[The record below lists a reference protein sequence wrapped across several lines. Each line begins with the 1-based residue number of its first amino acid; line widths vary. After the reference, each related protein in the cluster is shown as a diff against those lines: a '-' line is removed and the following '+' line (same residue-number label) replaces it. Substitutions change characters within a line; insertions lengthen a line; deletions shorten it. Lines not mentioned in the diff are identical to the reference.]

1 MLGLNSFA
9 QNDGKIDSLIFL
21 SQNSHL
27 SKAQQAKINLDISR
41 KSLSTEGISYAEKAF
56 VLFSELKDS
65 TSICLALEEM
75 SAHHR
80 KMGNSVLATEELLK
94 ALQINE
100 KLGRNKNIAV
110 LAAQIGTLYI
120 NDKDLNTGLKYLLKG
135 YESLSEI
142 KDTLNMALACIN
154 IGEAYRLADSLTVAE
169 KYLNRGLGL
178 NNRMN
183 NSIIK
188 GYCIGNLGLI
198 HASQE
203 KLEQAKG
210 ELSESIQILQKF
222 EDYYSI
228 SFYQAEIGNIL
239 IKEEKIREGK
249 KLLIESLKLAK
260 KQDIKEQ
267 IAEIS
272 KSLSIQFEKEKQF
285 ETALLYRKQFENYHD
300 SLLNIDNVRKI
311 ESLKSQ
317 YQLEKKQAEIK
328 LLEKVNLDKKRTVYI
343 LAICSI
349 VLVILLLTLL
359 RIWHSNQKAYNILKE
374 QNLIIEKREQ
384 EKSLLLRE
392 LNHRV
397 KNNLQMVSSLL
408 SLQAFELKDHPA
420 AEALRISKNRVEAL
434 MLIHQKL
441 YNNNLHSEINL
452 KEYIEELAR
461 GLIFNF
467 GRKIK
472 TKLNVDQI
480 VIPFEQAI
488 PIGLIINELVTN
500 ALKYAYIHTDE
511 LCIELS
517 LTAMDHEIQLVV
529 TDNGPGL
536 KDLDCKKIQSLGI
549 KLVRSL
555 IEQLNGHFTQ
565 ENKNGCV
572 WKIYL
577 KPNKLAE

>member
-1 MLGLNSFA
+1 MLGINSFA
-9 QNDGKIDSLIFL
+9 QNKSEIDSLIGQL
-21 SQNSHL
+21 QNSNL
-27 SKAQQAKINLDISR
+27 SKADQAKINLDISK

-56 VLFSELKDS
+56 ALFSELKDS
-65 TSICLALEEM
+65 ASICLALEEM

-110 LAAQIGTLYI
+110 LAAQIGTLYL

-142 KDTLNMALACIN
+142 RDTLNMALACIN
-154 IGEAYRLADSLTVAE
+154 IGEAYRLADSLSIAE
-169 KYLNRGLGL
+169 EYLIRSLEF
-178 NNRMN
+178 NNRLN
-183 NSIIK
+183 NSIVK

-203 KLEQAKG
+203 KLTQAKN
-210 ELSESIQILQKF
+210 ELLESIHILRKF
-222 EDYYSI
+222 KDYYSI

-239 IKEEKIREGK
+239 IKEGKTEEGR
-249 KLLIESLKLAK
+249 KLLIESLTLAK
-260 KQDIKEQ
+260 KQNIKNQ

-272 KSLSIQFEKEKQF
+272 KSLSIQYEEHKQF
-285 ETALLYRKQFENYHD
+285 KVALQYRKQFEIYHD
-300 SLLNIDNVRKI
+300 SLLNTDNIRKI
-311 ESLKSQ
+311 ERIKSQ
-317 YQLEKKQAEIK
+317 YQLEKKQEEIV
-328 LLEKVNLDKKRTVYI
+328 LLEKINKDKKRIVYL
-343 LAICSI
+343 LAISSI
-349 VLVILLLTLL
+349 VLIILLLTLL
-359 RIWHSNQKAYNILKE
+359 RIWHSKRKAYNTLKE
-374 QNLIIEKREQ
+374 QNAIIEKKEQ

-467 GRKIK
+467 GKKIEM
-472 TKLNVDQI
+472 KLDIDQI

-488 PIGLIINELVTN
+488 PVGLIINELVTN
-500 ALKYAYIHTDE
+500 ALKYAYIHTDR
-511 LCIELS
+511 LRIELS
-517 LTAMDHEIQLVV
+517 LTAMDHEIRLIVA
-529 TDNGPGL
+529 DNGPGL
-536 KDLDCKKIQSLGI
+536 KELDCTKIQSLGI

-565 ENKNGCV
+565 ENTNGCV

-577 KPNKLAE
+577 KPEQLSN